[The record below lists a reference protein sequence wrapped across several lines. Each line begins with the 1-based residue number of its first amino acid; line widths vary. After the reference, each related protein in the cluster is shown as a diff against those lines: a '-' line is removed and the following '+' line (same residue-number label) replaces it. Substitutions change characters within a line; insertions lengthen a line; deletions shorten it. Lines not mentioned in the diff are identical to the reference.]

1 MINSRFS
8 LIKDKIAVVTGA
20 SSGIGYATALA
31 LAKAG
36 AKVAIAARRT
46 DRLQQLENE
55 IKKSG
60 GQCLIVTCD
69 VTKRKDCESL
79 IDSVIKKWSRIDIL
93 VNNAG
98 IMPLSFVKSL
108 KIDEWEQMV
117 DVNIKGVLFCTGAA
131 VPYMIK
137 QNSGHIINLSSIAG
151 RVVFAAGSV
160 YCATKYA
167 VRAFSEGLRQEL
179 STRNNIRVTTIE
191 PGIVATELTNT
202 ITEKALE
209 SFLKYAQ
216 TIETLKAEDIANAIM
231 FAVESPPHVNV
242 NEIMVRPTQ
251 QER

>member
-1 MINSRFS
+1 M
-8 LIKDKIAVVTGA
+8 IKDKVAIVTGA

-31 LAKAG
+31 LAKGG
-36 AKVAIAARRT
+36 AKVAIAARRV

-55 IKKSG
+55 IKKIG
-60 GQCLIVTCD
+60 GQCIVISCD

-79 IDSVIKKWSRIDIL
+79 VDTTMKKWSRIDIL
-93 VNNAG
+93 INNAG

-108 KIDEWEQMV
+108 KIDEWEKMV

-131 VPYMIK
+131 VSHMIN
-137 QNSGHIINLSSIAG
+137 QNSGHIVNISSIAG

-202 ITEKALE
+202 ITDKALD
-209 SFLKYAQ
+209 SFLKYSQ
-216 TIETLKAEDIANAIM
+216 TMESLKAEDIANAII
-231 FAVESPPHVNV
+231 FAVDSPNHVNI
-242 NEIMVRPTQ
+242 NEIMVRPTK